1 MVEFKRKKGET
12 FESFLRRF
20 NKRLQQSGRL
30 KTARK
35 NRYHRKDKNERQK
48 KVSALIGLELRSK
61 REYERKTGKLKEDMM
76 AGRW

>member
-20 NKRLQQSGRL
+20 NKRLQQSGNL
-30 KTARK
+30 KQARS

-48 KVSALIGLELRSK
+48 KTSALIGLELLVRK
-61 REYERKTGKLKEDMM
+61 EYLRRTGKFKDEMM
-76 AGRW
+76 GRW

>member
-20 NKRLQQSGRL
+20 NKRLQQSGNL
-30 KTARK
+30 KQARS

-48 KVSALIGLELRSK
+48 KTSALIGLELREK
-61 REYERKTGKLKEDMM
+61 KEYLRRTGKFKDEMM
-76 AGRW
+76 GRW